1 LLLTLLKHHTCTGS
15 ITSTT
20 STTSSSTAN
29 VKAF

>member
-1 LLLTLLKHHTCTGS
+1 LLKHHTCTGS

-20 STTSSSTAN
+20 STTSTTSSSTAN